1 MLQQENKTDY
11 NSLIG
16 FALIGIVLFWF
27 LNEQAKVEEVMLQKS
42 TEEVQTK
49 EEMTSNAKDVSYVSA
64 QNDSSSYVS
73 SDLKEAYGAFS
84 VAASKEDLSEK
95 FYLENDLIRVEVAA
109 KGGRVTSVYLKEY
122 QTHDSLPL
130 NLLREDSSRF
140 NFTFWAQ
147 NRRLQTS
154 DFVFDATQVHL
165 GDKQQLSM
173 RMNVSEGKYL
183 EFSYALAPNSY
194 KLEYALNLVGLDGL
208 IQPNTPIELDWSAAI
223 PRQELSRF
231 NEAMNTSAYYYADGE
246 VDYLGS
252 SFLSSTSNDS
262 ERVLDSE
269 WIAFKSQYF
278 STVLQTEALSK
289 EISLSTTDLPDSDRF
304 LKTLNATANL
314 NYEGGTHSYSMDW
327 YFVPNHVKTLKS
339 YGIGLEEL
347 VPLGWSII
355 GWINKYVVI
364 NIFNTFEAWGWGYGL
379 IIFMMALLIKIA
391 LFPFTYKS
399 YSSMAKMRVL
409 KPQVDAINEKYEDQ
423 MKRQQEM
430 MALYKQTGVN
440 PLGGCIPM
448 LFQMPILFAL
458 FRFFPASIELRQQG
472 FLWATDLSTYDSI
485 LDLGFN
491 IPFYGDHVSLFTLLM
506 TSTTILQMKYSNSM
520 SGSNSQM
527 PQMKYM
533 MYFMPVIFLGV
544 MNSYA
549 AALSYYYFLANLI
562 TFGQQKLIGSMIDDS
577 VLLAKME
584 EKKQN
589 TPVKGKSKF
598 QARLEKMMKDQQEAQ
613 KRK

>member
-16 FALIGIVLFWF
+16 FALIGVVLFWF
-27 LNEQAKVEEVMLQKS
+27 LNEQAKVEEVMLQNAS
-42 TEEVQTK
+42 EEVQTK
-49 EEMTSNAKDVSYVSA
+49 EDMTSSVKDVSIVSML
-64 QNDSSSYVS
+64 NDSSSYVYT
-73 SDLKEAYGAFS
+73 DLKEAYGAFS
-84 VAASKEDLSEK
+84 GAASKEDISDK
-95 FYLENDLIRVEVAA
+95 FYLENDLIKVEVAA
-109 KGGRVTSVYLKEY
+109 KGARVTSVYLKEY

-154 DFVFDATQVHL
+154 DFVFDASQTL
-165 GDKQQLSM
+165 LDDKHHLSM
-173 RMNVSEGKYL
+173 RMNVSDGKYL

-194 KLEYALNLVGLDGL
+194 KVEYALNLVGLDGL
-208 IQPNTPIELDWSAAI
+208 IESNTPIEMDWSAAI
-223 PRQELSRF
+223 PRQELSRY

-246 VDYLGS
+246 VDYL
-252 SFLSSTSNDS
+252 SSTSNDS
-262 ERVLDSE
+262 ERILDTE
-269 WIAFKSQYF
+269 WVAFKSQYF
-278 STVLQTEALSK
+278 STVLQTEDLSK

-430 MALYKQTGVN
+430 MALYQQTGVN

-506 TSTTILQMKYSNSM
+506 TATTVLQMKYSNSM
-520 SGSNSQM
+520 SGSNAQM

-533 MYFMPVIFLGV
+533 MYFMPIIFLGV

-589 TPVKGKSKF
+589 APAKGKSKF
-598 QARLEKMMKDQQEAQ
+598 QARLEKMMKEQQEAQ

>member
-16 FALIGIVLFWF
+16 FALIGIVLFWLF
-27 LNEQAKVEEVMLQKS
+27 NEQAKVEEVMLQKA

-49 EEMTSNAKDVSYVSA
+49 EEITKNEKVISDLSVL
-64 QNDSSSYVS
+64 NDSSSYVS

-95 FYLENDLIRVEVAA
+95 FYLENDLIKVEVAA
-109 KGGRVTSVYLKEY
+109 KGARVTSVYLKEY

-154 DFVFDATQVHL
+154 DFVFVASQTQL
-165 GDKQQLSM
+165 GGNQQLSM

-183 EFSYALAPNSY
+183 EFSYVLAPNSY
-194 KLEYALNLVGLDGL
+194 KVEYALNLVGLDGL
-208 IQPNTPIELDWSAAI
+208 IESNTPIEMNWSAAI
-223 PRQELSRF
+223 PRQELSRY
-231 NEAMNTSAYYYADGE
+231 NEAMNTSAYYYADSE
-246 VDYLGS
+246 VDY
-252 SFLSSTSNDS
+252 LSSTSNDS
-262 ERVLDSE
+262 ERVLDTE
-269 WIAFKSQYF
+269 WVAFKSQYF

-289 EISLSTTDLPDSDRF
+289 EISLSTTDLPDSNRF

-506 TSTTILQMKYSNSM
+506 TATTVLQMKYSNSM
-520 SGSNSQM
+520 SGSNAQM

-533 MYFMPVIFLGV
+533 MYFMPIIFLGV

-589 TPVKGKSKF
+589 APAKGKSKF
-598 QARLEKMMKDQQEAQ
+598 QARLEKMMKEQQEAQ

>member
-1 MLQQENKTDY
+1 MLQQEKKTDY
-11 NSLIG
+11 NSVIG

-27 LNEQAKVEEVMLQKS
+27 LNEQAKVEEVLLQKT
-42 TEEVQTK
+42 TEEV
-49 EEMTSNAKDVSYVSA
+49 TSSNETNTTTEDDTVALSSFESDSVVSVHL
-64 QNDSSSYVS
+64 Q
-73 SDLKEAYGAFS
+73 EAYGAFAN
-84 VAASKEDLSEK
+84 AASKEDLSEK
-95 FYLENDLIRVEVAA
+95 FYLENDLVKVELAA
-109 KGGRVTSVYLKEY
+109 KGARVTSVFLKEY

-130 NLLREDSSRF
+130 NLLREDSSLF
-140 NFTFWAQ
+140 NLTFWSQ

-154 DFVFDATQVHL
+154 DFVFEATTSKI
-165 GDKQQLSM
+165 GDKQLLSM
-173 RMNVSEGKYL
+173 RLNVQEGKYL
-183 EFSYALAPNSY
+183 EFAYALEPNSY
-194 KLEYALNLVGLDGL
+194 KVAYTVSLVGLEGL
-208 IQPNTPIELDWSAAI
+208 LQSQTPLELDWSAAI
-223 PRQELSRF
+223 PRQELSRY
-231 NEAMNTSAYYYADGE
+231 NEAMNTSAYYYKDGE
-246 VDYLGS
+246 VDY
-252 SFLSSTSNDS
+252 LSSTSNDS
-262 ERVLDSE
+262 ERVLDAE

-278 STVLQTEALSK
+278 STVLETQTLSK
-289 EISLSTTDLPDSDRF
+289 EITLSTVELPNSERF
-304 LKTLNATANL
+304 LKILNASANL

-339 YGIGLEEL
+339 YDIGIEDL

-355 GWINKYVVI
+355 GWINKYIVI
-364 NIFNTFEAWGWGYGL
+364 NIFNTFEAWGWGYGM

-399 YSSMAKMRVL
+399 YTSMAKMRVL
-409 KPQVDAINEKYEDQ
+409 KPQIDAINEKYEDK
-423 MKRQQEM
+423 MKRQQET
-430 MALYKQTGVN
+430 MALYKQTGVS

-458 FRFFPASIELRQQG
+458 FRFFPASIELRQQS
-472 FLWATDLSTYDSI
+472 FLWANDLSTYDSI

-506 TSTTILQMKYSNSM
+506 TATTVLQMKFSNSM
-520 SGSNSQM
+520 SASNAQM

-562 TFGQQKLIGSMIDDS
+562 TFGQQKMIASMTDDS
-577 VLLAKME
+577 ALLAKME
-584 EKKQN
+584 ENKQT
-589 TPVKGKSKF
+589 TPSKGKSKF
-598 QARLEKMMKDQQEAQ
+598 QARLEKMMKEQQDTQ

>member
-16 FALIGIVLFWF
+16 FALIGIVLFWLF
-27 LNEQAKVEEVMLQKS
+27 NEQAKVEEVMLQKA

-49 EEMTSNAKDVSYVSA
+49 EEITKNEKVISDLSA
-64 QNDSSSYVS
+64 LNDSSSYVS

-95 FYLENDLIRVEVAA
+95 FYLENDLIKVEVAA
-109 KGGRVTSVYLKEY
+109 KGARVTSVYLKEY

-154 DFVFDATQVHL
+154 DFVFDASQTQL

-183 EFSYALAPNSY
+183 EFSYVLAPNSY
-194 KLEYALNLVGLDGL
+194 KVEYALNLVGLDGL
-208 IQPNTPIELDWSAAI
+208 IESNTPIEMDWSAAI
-223 PRQELSRF
+223 PRQELSRY

-246 VDYLGS
+246 VDYL
-252 SFLSSTSNDS
+252 SSTSNDS
-262 ERVLDSE
+262 ERILDTE
-269 WIAFKSQYF
+269 WVAFKSQYF
-278 STVLQTEALSK
+278 STVLQTEDLSK

-506 TSTTILQMKYSNSM
+506 TATTVLQMKYSNSM
-520 SGSNSQM
+520 SGSNAQM

-533 MYFMPVIFLGV
+533 MYFMPIIFLGV

-589 TPVKGKSKF
+589 APAKGKSKF
-598 QARLEKMMKDQQEAQ
+598 QARLEKMMKEQQEAQ

>member
-1 MLQQENKTDY
+1 MLQQENKIDY

-16 FALIGIVLFWF
+16 FVLIGIVLFWLF
-27 LNEQAKVEEVMLQKS
+27 NEQAKVEEVMLQKS
-42 TEEVQTK
+42 TEEVQVK
-49 EEMTSNAKDVSYVSA
+49 EEITKNEKVMSDLSA
-64 QNDSSSYVS
+64 LNDSSSNIFT
-73 SDLKEAYGAFS
+73 DLKETYGAFS
-84 VAASKEDLSEK
+84 TAASKGDLSEK
-95 FYLENDLIRVEVAA
+95 FYLENDLIKVEVAA
-109 KGGRVTSVYLKEY
+109 KGARVTSVYLKEY

-154 DFVFDATQVHL
+154 DFVFVASQTQL
-165 GDKQQLSM
+165 GGNQQLSM

-194 KLEYALNLVGLDGL
+194 KVEYALNLVGLEGL
-208 IQPNTPIELDWSAAI
+208 IHPNTPIKLDWSAAI
-223 PRQELSRF
+223 PRQELSRY
-231 NEAMNTSAYYYADGE
+231 NEAMNTSAYYYADSE
-246 VDYLGS
+246 VDY
-252 SFLSSTSNDS
+252 LSSTSNDS
-262 ERVLDSE
+262 ERVLDTE
-269 WIAFKSQYF
+269 WVAFKSQYF

-430 MALYKQTGVN
+430 MALYQQTGVN

-506 TSTTILQMKYSNSM
+506 TATTVLQMKYSNSM
-520 SGSNSQM
+520 SGSNAQM

-533 MYFMPVIFLGV
+533 MYFMPIIFLGV

-589 TPVKGKSKF
+589 APAKGKSKF
-598 QARLEKMMKDQQEAQ
+598 QARLEKMMKEQQEAQ
-613 KRK
+613 RRK